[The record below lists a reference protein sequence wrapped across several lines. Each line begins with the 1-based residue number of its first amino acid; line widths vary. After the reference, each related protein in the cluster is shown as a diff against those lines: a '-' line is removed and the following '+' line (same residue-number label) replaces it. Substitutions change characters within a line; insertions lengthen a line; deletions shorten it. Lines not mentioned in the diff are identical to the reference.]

1 MTPAQGHVPVLLA
14 EVLAALDPQPGQ
26 AVLDCTA
33 GLGGHA
39 RAMAQRIG
47 PSGTLVLMDLDP
59 TNLACADAT
68 VRSDGLAP
76 RIVAMNAPF
85 SAAPRLLA
93 DRGIVADCVLA
104 DLGWSS
110 NQIADSARGF
120 SFQRAGPLDMRL
132 DPAAPVTAA
141 ELVATLPEGELAQI
155 IRDYG
160 EDPAAGRI
168 ARAIVRA
175 RAAGPIATTD
185 QLARVVHEVMPRRHG
200 PGGGIDPA
208 TRTFQALRIAV
219 NDELGHL
226 DALLAAVRRAA
237 TSISDTWLRAA
248 TADRPGARVAIIAF
262 HSLEDRP
269 VKQAFAALA
278 ADGVAATRTR
288 GAVQASEAEVQANP
302 RARSAR
308 LRAVELTR
316 AAR

>member
-1 MTPAQGHVPVLLA
+1 MTPQAGHIPVLLA
-14 EVLAALDPQPGQ
+14 EVLAALDPRPGQ
-26 AVLDCTA
+26 TALDCTA

-59 TNLACADAT
+59 ANLARAEAN
-68 VRSDGLAP
+68 VRSDGRPP
-76 RIVAMNAPF
+76 RIVSLHAPF

-93 DRGIVADCVLA
+93 ERGIVADCMLA

-110 NQIADSARGF
+110 NQIADGARGF

-132 DPAAPVTAA
+132 DPGAPITAA
-141 ELVATLPEGELAQI
+141 ELVATLPERELAQV

-175 RAAGPIATTD
+175 RAAGPITTTD
-185 QLARVVHEVMPRRHG
+185 QLAGIIHEVLPRRHG

-226 DALLAAVRRAA
+226 DALLSAVRRAA
-237 TSISDTWLRAA
+237 VSPRDTWLHAA
-248 TADRPGARVAIIAF
+248 TVNGPGARVAIIAF

-269 VKQAFAALA
+269 VKRAFASLI
-278 ADGVAATRTR
+278 ADGLATSRTR

-308 LRAVELTR
+308 LRAVELSR

>member
-26 AVLDCTA
+26 TVLDCTA

-59 TNLACADAT
+59 TNLACAEAT
-68 VRSDGLAP
+68 VRSDGLPP

-93 DRGIVADCVLA
+93 ERGIVADCVLA

-185 QLARVVHEVMPRRHG
+185 QLARVVHEVLPRRHG

>member
-1 MTPAQGHVPVLLA
+1 VTPDTGHIPVLLA
-14 EVLAALDPQPGQ
+14 EVLAALDPRPGQ
-26 AVLDCTA
+26 TVLDCTA

-59 TNLACADAT
+59 ANLARAEAN
-68 VRSDGLAP
+68 VRSEGQPP
-76 RIVAMNAPF
+76 RVVPLHAPF

-93 DRGIVADCVLA
+93 ERGLVADCALA

-110 NQIADSARGF
+110 NQIADSTRGF

-141 ELVATLPEGELAQI
+141 ELVATLPERELAQL

-168 ARAIVRA
+168 ARAIVGA
-175 RAAGPIATTD
+175 RAAEPITTTD
-185 QLARVVHEVMPRRHG
+185 QLARIIHGVLPRRHG
-200 PGGGIDPA
+200 PGGSIDPA

-237 TSISDTWLRAA
+237 VSPGDTWLRAA
-248 TADRPGARVAIIAF
+248 TSRRPGARVAIIAF

-269 VKQAFAALA
+269 VKRAFAELV
-278 ADGVAATRTR
+278 ADGVAVYLTR
-288 GAVQASEAEVQANP
+288 GAVQASEAEVRANP
-302 RARSAR
+302 RSRSAR
-308 LRAVELTR
+308 LRAVQFSR
-316 AAR
+316 SA

>member
-1 MTPAQGHVPVLLA
+1 MTPAQGHVPVLLS
-14 EVLAALDPQPGQ
+14 EVLAALDPRSGQ
-26 AVLDCTA
+26 TVLDCTA

-59 TNLACADAT
+59 ANLARAEAN
-68 VRSDGLAP
+68 VLGDGHPP
-76 RIVAMNAPF
+76 RIIALHAPF

-93 DRGIVADCVLA
+93 ERGVVADCVLA

-110 NQIADSARGF
+110 NQIADSTRGF

-132 DPAAPVTAA
+132 DPSAPVTAA
-141 ELVATLPEGELAQI
+141 ELVATLPERELAQI

-185 QLARVVHEVMPRRHG
+185 QLAKVVHEVLPRRHG

-237 TSISDTWLRAA
+237 TSASDTWLRAA
-248 TADRPGARVAIIAF
+248 TVDRSGARVAIIAF
-262 HSLEDRP
+262 HSLEDRS
-269 VKQAFAALA
+269 VKRAFASLV
-278 ADGVAATRTR
+278 ADGLATNRTR
-288 GAVQASEAEVQANP
+288 GAVQASAAEVQANP

-308 LRAVELTR
+308 LRAVEVSRTGR
-316 AAR
+316 